1 MAKLSRPRRGSLQY
15 WPRKRAKKIIPSVN
29 WEAISLK
36 NQDKKILGFICY
48 KVGMMSAY
56 AKDNTPDSMTKNKR
70 IVFPVT
76 ILECPPLKIFSVRF
90 YKNKK
95 TLTEILSSNIYV
107 DKEVKKLV
115 KISKT
120 DNKTQKKL
128 DTIKDYDDIRI
139 IVYSTISKTGLKH
152 KPDVIE
158 LAISGNLDEKLIFV
172 KEHLNKEIKISE
184 VFGKMQMVDIH
195 AVTKG
200 KGYQGAVKR
209 FGIGLRQHKAE
220 KGVRRPGSLG
230 PWHPAR
236 VTFRT
241 PQSGQLGFFT
251 RVAYNN
257 KIIDFGNI
265 SEKNINPSSGF
276 KHFGNI
282 KTDYIVLRGSVH
294 GVVKRPIIITHTLRK
309 TKYQEKKNFDLIE
322 LR

>member
-15 WPRKRAKKIIPSVN
+15 WPRKRAKKIIHSVN
-29 WEAISLK
+29 WGAISLK

-48 KVGMMSAY
+48 KVGMMSAH

-70 IVFPVT
+70 VVFPVT
-76 ILECPPLKIFSVRF
+76 ILECPPLKISSVRF

-95 TLTEILSSNIYV
+95 IATEILSTNI
-107 DKEVKKLV
+107 DKELKKIA
-115 KISKT
+115 KFPKQSQ
-120 DNKTQKKL
+120 DNSSKL
-128 DTIKDYDDIRI
+128 DTIKDYDDMRI
-139 IVYSTISKTGLKH
+139 IVYSTIKKTGLKH

-158 LAISGNLDEKLIFV
+158 LAISGNLDEKMTFV

-184 VFGKMQMVDIH
+184 VFGKMQMVDVH

-209 FGIGLRQHKAE
+209 FGIGLRSHKAE

-241 PQSGQLGFFT
+241 PEAGQLGFFT
-251 RVAYNN
+251 RVAYNS

-282 KTDYIVLRGSVH
+282 KSDYIILRGSVH
-294 GVVKRPIIITHTLRK
+294 GVVKRPIILTHTLRK
-309 TKYQEKKNFDLIE
+309 TKYQDKKNFDLIE

>member
-15 WPRKRAKKIIPSVN
+15 WPRKRARKIIPSVN
-29 WEAISLK
+29 WKAISSK
-36 NQDKKILGFICY
+36 NQDKKVLGFICY

-70 IVFPVT
+70 IILPVT
-76 ILECPPLKIFSVRF
+76 ILECPPLKIFSVRL
-90 YKNKK
+90 YKNNK
-95 TLTEILSSNIYV
+95 TLTEILASNL
-107 DKEVKKLV
+107 DKELKKAVKFPKQEKDFL
-115 KISKT
+115 
-120 DNKTQKKL
+120 NKL
-128 DTIKDYDDIRI
+128 DSLKNYDDIRI
-139 IVYSTISKTGLKH
+139 IVYSTIKKTGLKH

-158 LAISGNLDEKLIFV
+158 IAISGSLDEKISFV
-172 KEHLNKEIKISE
+172 KEHINKEIKISE
-184 VFGKMQMVDIH
+184 VFGKMQMVDVH

-209 FGIGLRQHKAE
+209 FGIGLRSHKAE

-241 PQSGQLGFFT
+241 PEAGQLGFFT

-257 KIIDFGNI
+257 KILDFGNI
-265 SEKNINPSSGF
+265 SENNINPISGF

-282 KTDYIVLRGSVH
+282 KTDYIVLRGSVQ
-294 GVVKRPIIITHTLRK
+294 GVTKRPIIITHPLRK
-309 TKYQEKKNFDLIE
+309 TKYQDKKNFDLIE